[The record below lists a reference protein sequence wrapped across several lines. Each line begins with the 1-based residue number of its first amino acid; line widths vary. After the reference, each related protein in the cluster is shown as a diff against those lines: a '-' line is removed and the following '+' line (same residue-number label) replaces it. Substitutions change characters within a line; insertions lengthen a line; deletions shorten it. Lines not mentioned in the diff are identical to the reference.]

1 MEIGNLPFPLHLVGD
16 AHAVYSAIV
25 ASEISVPNERT
36 MLFGV
41 KAVRD
46 YLDTRKITAL
56 HRVDTR
62 DMLADALTKG
72 TVTRNDLLV
81 ALREGRWKIKHADQH
96 HRFSSNDRNP
106 AEADAV
112 TLE

>member
-1 MEIGNLPFPLHLVGD
+1 MHTQ
-16 AHAVYSAIV
+16 VYSAVV

-72 TVTRNDLLV
+72 TVTRHDLLV
-81 ALREGRWKIKHADQH
+81 ALWEGRWKLKHLDQH
-96 HRFSSNDRNP
+96 HHFSAN
-106 AEADAV
+106 EKV
-112 TLE
+112 GTKEETEE